1 MAVNKDSKRLVM
13 PVSEREKAMIKQA
26 KAFQSLPTF
35 PKNKVSQWL
44 GEPNVKAFNKIL
56 LEKAFMK
63 HISLTEPNVL
73 KEELKQYFE
82 CCYANEIVPTISS
95 MSVWLGVNIDTI
107 YSNSHSQNQCSEVL
121 SQAINFCHSINENG
135 AISGTINSVL
145 YMFLSKNYYGMQ
157 DNSTLNLTTGLQDTT
172 VNNTNTMKVIQEQLA
187 LEHTAK
193 TNLNMSNTNET
204 K

>member
-1 MAVNKDSKRLVM
+1 MPGDIRSKRLVM
-13 PVSEREKAMIKQA
+13 PVSEREKEMIKQA
-26 KAFQSLPTF
+26 KDFQSLPTF
-35 PKNKVSQWL
+35 PKNKVTQWL
-44 GEPNVKAFNKIL
+44 EEPNVKAFNKIL

-63 HISLTEPNVL
+63 HFSLTEPNVL
-73 KEELKQYFE
+73 KEELQKYFE
-82 CCYANEIVPTISS
+82 CCYDNAIVPTISS
-95 MSVWLGVNIDTI
+95 MSVWLGVNKDTI
-107 YSNSHSQNQCSEVL
+107 YSNIANKSNVADVL
-121 SQAINFCHSINENG
+121 SQAVNFCHSLNENG
-135 AISGTINSVL
+135 AISGSINSVL

>member
-1 MAVNKDSKRLVM
+1 MPGDIRSKRLVM
-13 PVSEREKAMIKQA
+13 PVSEREKEMIKQA

-35 PKNKVSQWL
+35 PKNKVTQWL
-44 GEPNVKAFNKIL
+44 EEPNVKTFNKIL

-63 HISLTEPNVL
+63 HFSLTEPNIL
-73 KEELKQYFE
+73 REELQQYFE
-82 CCYANEIVPTISS
+82 CCYDNSIVPTISS
-95 MSVWLGVNIDTI
+95 MSVWLGVNKDTI
-107 YSNSHSQNQCSEVL
+107 YSNIANKSNVADVL
-121 SQAINFCHSINENG
+121 SQAVDFCHSINENG
-135 AISGTINSVL
+135 AISGSINSVL

-157 DNSTLNLTTGLQDTT
+157 DNSTLNLTTGLQDAT

-193 TNLNMSNTNET
+193 NEINMSNVNET

>member
-1 MAVNKDSKRLVM
+1 MPGDSRSKRLVM
-13 PVSEREKAMIKQA
+13 PISEREKEMVKQA
-26 KAFQSLPTF
+26 TAFQNLPTF

-63 HISLTEPNVL
+63 HFSLTEPEVL
-73 KEELKQYFE
+73 RVELMKYFE
-82 CCYANEIVPTISS
+82 CCYDNEIVPTISS
-95 MSVWLGVNIDTI
+95 MSVWLGVNKDTI
-107 YSNSHSQNQCSEVL
+107 YSNITNKSNVADVL
-121 SQAINFCHSINENG
+121 SQAVNFCHSLNENG

-187 LEHTAK
+187 LEHTNK
-193 TNLNMSNTNET
+193 NELNMSNINET
-204 K
+204 E